1 MSIELTDLIVD
12 AYGFT
17 ILPENKIARLC
28 QIKELILL
36 INYGESKRRINV
48 KITKDDRD
56 NFFTPREN
64 NRLVY
69 ELAIRD
75 LVIEDVLLPHSD
87 ITSEKGTYDLTISVD
102 MVMYHEEMILRT
114 ATRKGIVEGMDKIDA
129 RLIGYVVEAELIP
142 TLL

>member
-69 ELAIRD
+69 ELVIRD

-87 ITSEKGTYDLTISVD
+87 ITSKKGTYDLTVSVD
-102 MVMYHEEMILRT
+102 MVMHHEEMILRT
-114 ATRKGIVEGMDKIDA
+114 ATRKGIVEGTDKIDA